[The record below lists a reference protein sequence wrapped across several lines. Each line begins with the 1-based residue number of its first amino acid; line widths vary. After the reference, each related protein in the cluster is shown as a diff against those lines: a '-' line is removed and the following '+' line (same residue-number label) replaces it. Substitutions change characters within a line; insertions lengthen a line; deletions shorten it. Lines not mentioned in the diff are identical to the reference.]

1 MKKLLFALLL
11 ALICFA
17 LISCGDKDG
26 KELVSIN
33 PGLYEINLN
42 LKYGGQLIIL
52 KQRARYKADGTYEA
66 TNFQND
72 IAVDELKGRYKVEN
86 SQLISYETQHRLIT
100 QDGTWIARDPSAV
113 TVRKIKKG
121 SYQYY
126 FEYPDA
132 QEREKYKGLGLTEGW
147 KTYKRISD

>member
-11 ALICFA
+11 TLICFA
-17 LISCGDKDG
+17 LISCGDKDDQ
-26 KELVSIN
+26 ELVSIN

-42 LKYGGQLIIL
+42 LKYAGQLIIL
-52 KQRARYKADGTYEA
+52 KQRVRYHGDGTYDA

-72 IAVDELKGRYKVEN
+72 IAVDELKGRYKIEN
-86 SQLISYETQHRLIT
+86 NQLISYETQQRLIT
-100 QDGTWIARDPSAV
+100 QDGTWVARDPSAV
-113 TVRKIKKG
+113 NVRKIKKG

-132 QEREKYKGLGLTEGW
+132 QAREKYKGLGLTEGW
-147 KTYKRISD
+147 KTYKRMSD